1 MLTLLISKY
10 NNIGDQ
16 IKSFIASDEDE
27 LAKKLMDHI
36 KLNIETVAD
45 NILYAVEKGR
55 DDLAKKFFE
64 INNPKQEEI
73 VHYIEKLRG
82 NESATRF
89 LDNLIGIS
97 ASGHVDTDSLGDE
110 LALIELAGQ
119 TEDFLL
125 DFDG

>member
-1 MLTLLISKY
+1 M
-10 NNIGDQ
+10 
-16 IKSFIASDEDE
+16 
-27 LAKKLMDHI
+27 AK
-36 KLNIETVAD
+36 E
-45 NILYAVEKGR
+45 
-55 DDLAKKFFE
+55 FFE

-97 ASGHVDTDSLGDE
+97 ASGHVDTDSLADE